1 MPLYIFDTDIA
12 GFIQQ
17 EYPSVIQR
25 IQSLSFDDK
34 LATTIITVN
43 EDLSGWQAKCHRAR
57 DPLARS
63 WSYQKLQ
70 EAFSFYCQKSV
81 LPFDEDAVRIFTQL
95 QSQKIRVG
103 TNDLTI
109 ASIALSVE
117 AVLVTRNTVD
127 FQRIPN
133 LHLEDWT
140 IKTS

>member
-1 MPLYIFDTDIA
+1 MSLYIFDTDIA

-17 EYPSVIQR
+17 EYSTVIRNIQLLSV
-25 IQSLSFDDK
+25 DDK

-43 EDLSGWQAKCHRAR
+43 EDLSGWQAKCNRAR

-63 WSYQKLQ
+63 WAYHKLQ
-70 EAFSFYCQKSV
+70 EALNFYCQRSV
-81 LPFDEDAVRIFTQL
+81 LPFDEAAAKIFTQL
-95 QSQKIRVG
+95 QAQKIRVG

-109 ASIALSVE
+109 ASIALAID

-133 LHLEDWT
+133 LQLEDWT
-140 IKTS
+140 I

>member
-17 EYPSVIQR
+17 EYTSVINR

-43 EDLSGWQAKCHRAR
+43 EDLSGWQARCHRAR

-63 WSYQKLQ
+63 WAYHKLQ
-70 EAFSFYCQKSV
+70 EALNFYCQKSV
-81 LPFDEDAVRIFTQL
+81 FPFDKDAARIFTQL
-95 QSQKIRVG
+95 QIQKIRVG
-103 TNDLTI
+103 TNDLMI
-109 ASIALSVE
+109 ASIALSAE

-133 LHLEDWT
+133 LQLEDWT
-140 IKTS
+140 S